1 MNTNFILIVLIIFL
15 GLPVINYNFKI
26 LFIIILAYLLFYP
39 EHRKLLY
46 DNIGID
52 KMMKKNDIPDPNQKI
67 NKLNELLLEG
77 KNIIKELRQY
87 KKDNLGVYTSIK
99 LAWKKI
105 EKIAHT
111 IIENPLITY
120 PHHLYSILKDKR
132 QFILDQMSGL
142 IVSIKPYN
150 LKELSSRYERTLPLD
165 VHIRS
170 HIRKITIVMDY
181 ILEIIQNN
189 INEKWN
195 LYPSTEISP
204 VDIDFKSPEP
214 YNNKDIFQI

>member
-1 MNTNFILIVLIIFL
+1 MNTNFILIILIILL
-15 GLPVINYNFKI
+15 GLPLINYNFKI
-26 LFIIILAYLLFYP
+26 LFIITLAYLLFYP
-39 EHRKLLY
+39 EHRQLLY
-46 DNIGID
+46 DNIGIGN
-52 KMMKKNDIPDPNQKI
+52 MMKQTDDPNQKV

-77 KNIIKELRQY
+77 KNIIKELKQY
-87 KKDNLGVYTSIK
+87 KKANLGVYTSIK
-99 LAWKKI
+99 LSWKKI
-105 EKIAHT
+105 EKLSTT

-132 QFILDQMSGL
+132 QFILDQMGAL

-150 LKELSSRYERTLPLD
+150 LKELSARYERTLPLD

-170 HIRKITIVMDY
+170 QIRKITIVMDY

-189 INEKWN
+189 INNKWN
-195 LYPSTEISP
+195 LNPSTEISP

-214 YNNKDIFQI
+214 YNN

>member
-1 MNTNFILIVLIIFL
+1 MNTNFILIILIILL

-46 DNIGID
+46 DNIGINN
-52 KMMKKNDIPDPNQKI
+52 MKKQTEDPNQNV
-67 NKLNELLLEG
+67 NKLNGLLLEG
-77 KNIIKELRQY
+77 KSIIKELKQY
-87 KKDNLGVYTSIK
+87 KKDNPRVYLSIK

-105 EKIAHT
+105 EKITMT
-111 IIENPLITY
+111 IIENPSITY

-132 QFILDQMSGL
+132 QLILEQMSAL
-142 IVSIKPYN
+142 IVGIKAYN

-181 ILEIIQNN
+181 ILEIIKNN
-189 INEKWN
+189 INETWN
-195 LYPSTEISP
+195 LNPNTEISP

-214 YNNKDIFQI
+214 YNFQI